1 MGKIRRRT
9 RCPKCSSLNVI
20 KWSVREGHQRYRC
33 KDCKVVFTPRRP
45 DVSSSNR
52 FVWFRKWVLGKRTL
66 EALSEESGN
75 SERQLRRWFSEYL
88 ESVPEWTVPRRKG
101 VHLLIDGTWLPDGR
115 CVVVYRDQDRKSTLY
130 YRFCNDENEYE
141 ISADLIMLREIGVSI
156 TSFTTDGSDDII
168 RAIKYTHPHTLRQ
181 RCLVHVERKCL
192 LLLTQHPRT
201 SAGITLRRLV
211 RLVNRIRTHNDRI
224 FWLRELDRWHDEY
237 GEFIRQKS
245 VNAETGEMSYT
256 HDKVRKAYVHLKR
269 AIPNM
274 FKFLDRPD
282 VPKNTNAIESFFGH
296 LKDNLRIHRGLS
308 YGHKTNFIKWYFFF
322 TNEKKKTPRI
332 E

>member
-9 RCPKCSSLNVI
+9 RCPKCGSLHVI

-33 KDCKVVFTPRRP
+33 KDCGAMFTTRRA
-45 DVSSSNR
+45 DVSRSNR

-88 ESVPEWTVPRRKG
+88 ESVPEWKVPRRKG

-115 CVVVYRDQDRKSTLY
+115 CVVVYRDYDRKSILY
-130 YRFCNDENEYE
+130 YRFGDDESEYE
-141 ISADLIMLREIGVSI
+141 ISADLVMFREIGVTIS
-156 TSFTTDGSDDII
+156 SFTTDGSENII
-168 RAIKYTHPHTLRQ
+168 RAIKYTHPHTIRQ
-181 RCLVHVERKCL
+181 RCLVHIERECL
-192 LLLTQHPRT
+192 SWLTQHPRT

-211 RLVNRIRTHNDRI
+211 RQINSIRTNNDRI
-224 FWLRELDRWHDEY
+224 FWLRELDRWHEEY
-237 GEFIRQKS
+237 GEFIRQQS
-245 VNAETGEMSYT
+245 VNIETGEMSYT
-256 HDKVRKAYVHLKR
+256 HDKVRKAYVHLRR

-274 FKFLDRPD
+274 FKFIEHPD
-282 VPKNTNAIESFFGH
+282 VPKNTNALESFFGH

-308 YGHKTNFIKWYFFF
+308 YEHKINFIKWYFFF
-322 TNEKKKTPRI
+322 SNEKKPTP
-332 E
+332 

>member
-1 MGKIRRRT
+1 
-9 RCPKCSSLNVI
+9 
-20 KWSVREGHQRYRC
+20 
-33 KDCKVVFTPRRP
+33 
-45 DVSSSNR
+45 
-52 FVWFRKWVLGKRTL
+52 
-66 EALSEESGN
+66 
-75 SERQLRRWFSEYL
+75 
-88 ESVPEWTVPRRKG
+88 
-101 VHLLIDGTWLPDGR
+101 
-115 CVVVYRDQDRKSTLY
+115 
-130 YRFCNDENEYE
+130 
-141 ISADLIMLREIGVSI
+141 MLREIRSI

-181 RCLVHVERKCL
+181 RCLVHVERECL

-237 GEFIRQKS
+237 GEFIRLKS

-282 VPKNTNAIESFFGH
+282 VPKNTI
-296 LKDNLRIHRGLS
+296 LKTISGFTGACHTDTRQTSSNGISSSPMKRKKLQELNNSIL
-308 YGHKTNFIKWYFFF
+308 F
-322 TNEKKKTPRI
+322 TNHFCPSHQPKMSTLP
-332 E
+332 